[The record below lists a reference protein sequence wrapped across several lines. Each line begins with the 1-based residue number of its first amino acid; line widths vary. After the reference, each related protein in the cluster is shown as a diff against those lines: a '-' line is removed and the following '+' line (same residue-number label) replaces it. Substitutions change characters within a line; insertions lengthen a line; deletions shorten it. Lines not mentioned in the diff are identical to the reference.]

1 MPLSATPALARR
13 TALMTPIGVERMGD
27 AADGLRNPH
36 VLRLENLDTD
46 LLPPLPALELTV
58 SEVRNDDAN
67 SYLPFFGHDRLRRAA
82 TRLVER
88 NGGLASEHYDW
99 RRQCF
104 ISAGGLS
111 GILNALLALIDPGD
125 EVVLTSPTYVGLI
138 NRVKLAGGVPRYARM
153 LPGPTGWRLDL
164 QSLQDALS
172 PRTRAFLMMSP
183 SMPTGAVFNREEW
196 KAVCDACVQV
206 NAWMIYDSAME
217 RILFKDAPRLNP
229 LQFPGMTERTVT
241 VGAASKEYR
250 MIGWRVG
257 WVLCPLAAAEVIGR
271 VAISNVVC
279 PVGIAQQ
286 AVAVA
291 LETGDDGI
299 ASCAATWQARHD
311 LLIDALRPQFDVIPA
326 QGGWSLL
333 IDFRSRGISGAEASR
348 RLMVEGVAATSMENW
363 GLDETA
369 GFLRLVY
376 ANEPLDRLCD
386 IALRFNRAFD

>member
-13 TALMTPIGVERMGD
+13 TALMTSIGVERMGD
-27 AADGLRNPH
+27 AADALRNPH

-58 SEVRNDDAN
+58 SEVNNDDAN

-88 NGGLASEHYDW
+88 NGGLRIEHYDW

-104 ISAGGLS
+104 ISAGGLN

-172 PRTRAFLMMSP
+172 PKTRAFLMMSP

-196 KAVCDACVQV
+196 KAVCDACIQA

-311 LLIDALRPQFDVIPA
+311 LLVTALRPQFDVIPA
-326 QGGWSLL
+326 HGGWSLL
-333 IDFRSRGISGAEASR
+333 INFRSRGISGAEASR

-376 ANEPLDRLCD
+376 ANEPLDRLRD